1 MSIFCLSKVSVER
14 LPGFGSFA
22 SASPC
27 LAGIVVLPPARREPT
42 PRRDRGQSM
51 RWVISQAAVSVSVA
65 HSPLTHKVVYTYTLP
80 AKRDFLSVEMPERE
94 DSE

>member
-1 MSIFCLSKVSVER
+1 
-14 LPGFGSFA
+14 
-22 SASPC
+22 
-27 LAGIVVLPPARREPT
+27 
-42 PRRDRGQSM
+42 M